1 MDTCYKHAIKCSLA
15 GTSTGGSMGKG
26 GLSEQTQG
34 GRNEHGSIHKDKG
47 PSA

>member
-1 MDTCYKHAIKCSLA
+1 MSVTSMPLSKCSLA
-15 GTSTGGSMGKG
+15 GTSTSGSMRKG

-34 GRNEHGSIHKDKG
+34 DRNEHGVNHKDKD